1 MADDKTQTTNTPTT
15 KGLGKEQGSSGTVIF
30 RGLITQEEY
39 NVRLS
44 NPISANKIYDT
55 MRRSD
60 STVRSTLQVCKLP
73 LLSATWG
80 IEAASDDKTDQVIA
94 DFVNHELFERNINFH
109 NFLREGLTMFEFGF
123 SVAEKTYELTEYA
136 GQTRIGL
143 QCINFRKQRSIQAWE
158 TKEGQPGVTQQLI
171 GETVSIPMQKLIIL
185 TNDKEGDNH
194 QGISLLRYAYKH
206 WDIKDKL
213 DIINAIALEKLAVG
227 VPVLK
232 KPADADASD
241 LSAARAALRNF
252 RANEEGYQEIPV
264 GWDLEM
270 LDMKANSTKDV
281 IPTIQYHDRQ
291 IQMSVLAQFL
301 SLGGDAGSGSRA
313 LSEDHSKLFLLS
325 EEAVAKNIQ
334 SSLQEQLIKQL
345 VDLNFTKDQL
355 PNGYPTLTFSKIGDE
370 DTSEMAESVNKLMQ
384 AGAITYDPYVE
395 DHVRK
400 LLRLPDLPDEV
411 IKSFEQTLKDQA
423 KARKEAAKNGGTPT
437 PAANP
442 AAPKPDPAKDPEADP
457 SLEDEEENADPEKNK
472 LAIEAAA
479 INNARKARKQLI
491 DVLVS

>member
-1 MADDKTQTTNTPTT
+1 MAEDQNSNTQTPTT

-30 RGLITQEEY
+30 KGLITQEEY

-44 NPISANKIYDT
+44 NPISANKIYDV

-73 LLSATWG
+73 LLSSQWG
-80 IEAASDDKTDQVIA
+80 VEAASDDKMDQAIA
-94 DFVNHELFERNINFH
+94 DFVNHELFERNLNFH

-123 SVAEKTYELTEYA
+123 SVAEKTYELTEYS
-136 GQTRIGL
+136 GQTRIGI
-143 QCINFRKQRSIQAWE
+143 QSINYRKQRSIYAWE

-171 GETVSIPMQKLIIL
+171 GETVSIPMAKLIIL
-185 TNDKEGDNH
+185 TNDKEGDNY

-232 KPADADASD
+232 KPADADATD
-241 LSAARAALRNF
+241 LAAAREALRNF

-370 DTSEMAESVNKLMQ
+370 DTSTMAESVNKLMQ

-411 IKSFEQTLKDQA
+411 IKAFEQTLKEQA
-423 KARKEAAKNGGTPT
+423 KARKEAAKNGTVVTPPSNT
-437 PAANP
+437 P
-442 AAPKPDPAKDPEADP
+442 APKPDPKDPEKDP
-457 SLEDEEENADPEKNK
+457 SLEEEEDPEADPEKNK
-472 LAIEAAA
+472 LAIEASA
-479 INNARKARKQLI
+479 INEARAARKKLI